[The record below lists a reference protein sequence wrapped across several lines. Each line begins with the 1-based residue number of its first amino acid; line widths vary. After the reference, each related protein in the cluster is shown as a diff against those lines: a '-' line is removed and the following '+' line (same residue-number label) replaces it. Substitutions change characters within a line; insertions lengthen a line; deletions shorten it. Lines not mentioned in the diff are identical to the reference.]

1 VSDPR
6 VGSDDDIKALVDH
19 VLSLGATQEDI
30 ERAARVAGLGPLA
43 LDLTMRPEGPAVPF
57 EAFLEA
63 TSMDPGQVRRLWS
76 ALGLPE
82 SPPMPFPVTSD
93 VQRALEALSF
103 LSLHLGEEAVLGLAR
118 VIGSSVARIADALS
132 SATRVGVEMP
142 QIDTGMPY
150 SEVARNYTTVARELL
165 PILWDAIGAIFRR
178 HLVLVSYQRWSTDEE
193 RVAVTVER
201 AVGFVDLVGSTDVL
215 RTLSVSETAALV
227 NRFEQMVW
235 DSVTSAGGRV
245 VKLIGDEAMF
255 VADEPV
261 AACRLASAMV
271 ERSADPVRVGLAV
284 GPAVAMHGDYYGPTV
299 NLAARLV
306 AVAPPSSVIVS
317 DAVKDVVGGVVG
329 DVFAFEPFPTGPLR
343 GFPDV
348 STAFR
353 LTASSSLPSSR

>member
-19 VLSLGATQEDI
+19 VVSLGATQEDI

-57 EAFLEA
+57 EAFLES

-150 SEVARNYTTVARELL
+150 SEVARNYTSVARELL
-165 PILWDAIGAIFRR
+165 PILWDTIGAIFRR

-201 AVGFVDLVGSTDVL
+201 TIGFVDLVGSTEVL
-215 RTLSVSETAALV
+215 RTLSVSEVAAAV
-227 NRFEQMVW
+227 NRFEQLVW
-235 DSVTSAGGRV
+235 DQVNAAGGRV

-255 VADEPV
+255 MVEEPV
-261 AACRLASAMV
+261 AACALASAMV
-271 ERSADPVRVGLAV
+271 ERSPHAVRVGLAY
-284 GPAVAMHGDYYGPTV
+284 GPAVALHGDFYGPTV

-306 AVAPPSSVIVS
+306 TAASPSTVVVSRAVR
-317 DAVKDVVGGVVG
+317 DAAGAG
-329 DVFAFEPFPTGPLR
+329 FAFEEVAVGPLR

-353 LTASSSLPSSR
+353 LVGVQRPTVQ